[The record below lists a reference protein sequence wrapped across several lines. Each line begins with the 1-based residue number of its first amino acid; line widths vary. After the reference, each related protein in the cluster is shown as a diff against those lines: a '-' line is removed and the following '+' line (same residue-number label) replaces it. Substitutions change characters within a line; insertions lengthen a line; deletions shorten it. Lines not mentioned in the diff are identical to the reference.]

1 MKVLQPAAWPRPRGF
16 SNGIQAAGTS
26 VFVAGQIGTVPETQA
41 IAEGGFG
48 PQLEQALANTL
59 TILKE
64 AGAGPEHIA
73 EMHWFVTD
81 IAEYR
86 AAGKAI
92 GDAWKATLGKNF
104 PAITLVQVGGLLDP
118 DAKVEISTTAVVP

>member
-1 MKVLQPAAWPRPRGF
+1 MKILQPDGWARPRGY
-16 SNGIQAAGTS
+16 SHGIVAEGRS
-26 VFVAGQIGTVPETQA
+26 VYVAGQIGTDPDTHR
-41 IAEGGFG
+41 IAPGGFG
-48 PQLEQALANTL
+48 PQLRQALANTL

-86 AAGKAI
+86 AAGKEI
-92 GDAWKATLGKNF
+92 GEAWKETLGRNF
-104 PAITLVQVGGLLDP
+104 PAITLVQVAGLLDE
-118 DAKVEISTTAVVP
+118 DAKVEISTTAVLP